1 MQRSFGLEAPYV
13 LAIDRTN
20 WKFAKTDINILKL
33 AVVHN
38 GVGFPLL
45 WMLLGKAGNSS
56 LDERQALLSRY
67 LHAFGAG
74 SIAYLCGDREFG
86 GRAFLSWLKQQGI
99 PFVMRI
105 KGDVRVTNARGERKS
120 ARGLFWSH
128 KVGEGMH
135 LGERYV
141 YSGKKPMRLHVSG
154 MRIKGDF
161 LVVVSDRP
169 APCGDLLQ
177 EYSKRWGIE
186 TLFGDL
192 KKRGFDVEATHL
204 RDSER
209 LSRLLCVLSLA
220 FCWSYMCGAARFAAK
235 PWKVRKHGRL
245 PVSIFRSGLDFLQ
258 RLLAPLCGERHQ
270 GRFDSALGMLP
281 CFANTC

>member
-1 MQRSFGLEAPYV
+1 
-13 LAIDRTN
+13 
-20 WKFAKTDINILKL
+20 
-33 AVVHN
+33 
-38 GVGFPLL
+38 
-45 WMLLGKAGNSS
+45 MLLGKAGNSS

-169 APCGDLLQ
+169 APCEDLLS

-186 TLFGDL
+186 TLFGSL
-192 KKRGFDVEATHL
+192 KKRGFDLEATHL

-220 FCWSYMCGAARFAAK
+220 FCRKRSVSACWSYMCGAAKFARK

-258 RLLAPLCGERHQ
+258 RLLAPLTGERHQ
-270 GRFDSALGMLP
+270 GRFDIALGMLP
-281 CFANTC
+281 QLVNTC